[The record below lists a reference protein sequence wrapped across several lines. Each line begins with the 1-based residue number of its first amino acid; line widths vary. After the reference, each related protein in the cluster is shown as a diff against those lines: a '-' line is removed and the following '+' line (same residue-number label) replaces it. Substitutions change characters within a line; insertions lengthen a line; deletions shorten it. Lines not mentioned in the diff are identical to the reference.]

1 MFLEFLE
8 TLLVGVLF
16 IIYLLLWRTKR
27 MIQKKKTGIDPE
39 VIAKS
44 KSNLQTLMNIMFK
57 AITFY
62 VILIIVFHTSKLNIF
77 GLNNQYTGLTGIE
90 WDITGFCIGLI
101 GLSFCLYAQA
111 KMKNSW
117 RVGIDESSK
126 EELITSGLFRLVRN
140 PTYLG
145 LFLLNFGV
153 WIIWPTHLVSY
164 LNIVFVL
171 LFEIQVRCEEDFL
184 EKLYG
189 EEYLQYKKN
198 SYRYL
203 PFIY

>member
-1 MFLEFLE
+1 
-8 TLLVGVLF
+8 
-16 IIYLLLWRTKR
+16 
-27 MIQKKKTGIDPE
+27 
-39 VIAKS
+39 
-44 KSNLQTLMNIMFK
+44 
-57 AITFY
+57 
-62 VILIIVFHTSKLNIF
+62 
-77 GLNNQYTGLTGIE
+77 
-90 WDITGFCIGLI
+90 
-101 GLSFCLYAQA
+101 
-111 KMKNSW
+111 MKNSW

>member
-1 MFLEFLE
+1 MFFIFLE
-8 TLLVGVLF
+8 TILIGVLF
-16 IIYLLLWRTKR
+16 IAYLLLWRTKR
-27 MIQKKKTGIDPE
+27 LIQKKKTGIDPE

-44 KSNLQTLMNIMFK
+44 KSSLQALMNIMFK

-62 VILIIVFHTSKLNIF
+62 VILIIVFHTLKLNIF
-77 GLNNQYTGLTGIE
+77 GLNSQYAGMTGIE
-90 WDITGFCIGLI
+90 WDITGFFIGLI
-101 GLSFCLYAQA
+101 GLSFCLYAQV

-126 EELITSGLFRLVRN
+126 EELITTGIFRLIRN

-153 WIIWPTHLVSY
+153 WFIWPTHLVFY
-164 LNIVFVL
+164 LNLVFIL
-171 LFEIQVRCEEDFL
+171 LLEVQVRCEEDFL
-184 EKLYG
+184 EKLYE
-189 EEYLQYKKN
+189 EEYIQYKKK

-203 PFIY
+203 PYIH

>member
-1 MFLEFLE
+1 MLYEFLE

-16 IIYLLLWRTKR
+16 IIYLILWRTKR

-62 VILIIVFHTSKLNIF
+62 VILIIILHTTNLNLY
-77 GLNNQYTGLTGIE
+77 GLNNQYTRLTGIK
-90 WDITGFCIGLI
+90 WDITGFFIGLI
-101 GLSFCLYAQA
+101 GLSFCLYAQV

-126 EELITSGLFRLVRN
+126 EELITSGIFRLIRN

-153 WIIWPTHLVSY
+153 WFIWPTHLVFY
-164 LNIVFVL
+164 LNLVFIL
-171 LFEIQVRCEEDFL
+171 LFEVQVRCEEDFL
-184 EKLYG
+184 EKLYE
-189 EEYLQYKKN
+189 EEYIQYKKN

-203 PFIY
+203 PYIY